1 MECTLPLSLSDLS
14 DLEVEIAKGVAKG
27 DLHPMTKAP
36 ITGITEDKENAK
48 TSFPPKEPTPSKSI
62 KSFFKP
68 NRSNSLRDITP
79 TITKA
84 DEQKANTPPPK
95 HTPLNTSKRPFTADA
110 GADSIAVK
118 RARKYL
124 TSDEETEVV
133 ASPFFSKST
142 STIHTSVAAGEKHE
156 PLIVDTNE
164 SMEAIATVQMLEN
177 TEVGQN
183 TENEPQEST
192 VTHTVIDLETPES
205 QETQVSE
212 SPPRTKPSE
221 SIRIDLDEII
231 PNSPNCPIRAGN
243 FLESQ
248 QSDEKENLEIPASPG
263 CETNEDIFP
272 PSPPPSRPVSALF
285 LSRASHHQYKTPIM
299 HPGIKK
305 AYTPRPSHSIFP
317 ETPTPSPVLSQQ
329 HSLVVKAWKERFL
342 HNSASQG
349 LFTPKNNDTPKLRD
363 TISSRP
369 MTPLHTPLLRR
380 NHTTTKATTPINRP
394 ATTENSRRSTVM
406 DDHIEKTSPPNKGR
420 SSFLDRFR
428 FLAQ

>member
-1 MECTLPLSLSDLS
+1 
-14 DLEVEIAKGVAKG
+14 
-27 DLHPMTKAP
+27 MTKAP
-36 ITGITEDKENAK
+36 ITEITEDKENAK
-48 TSFPPKEPTPSKSI
+48 TFVPPKQATPSKSI

-95 HTPLNTSKRPFTADA
+95 HTPLNASKRPFTADA
-110 GADSIAVK
+110 GTESIAVK
-118 RARKYL
+118 RARKYF
-124 TSDEETEVV
+124 TSDEETEAV

-142 STIHTSVAAGEKHE
+142 TTIHTSAVAATEKHE
-156 PLIVDTNE
+156 PLIVETNE
-164 SMEAIATVQMLEN
+164 NMETIATVEIAEM
-177 TEVGQN
+177 TEVGEN
-183 TENEPQEST
+183 AENEIQEST
-192 VTHTVIDLETPES
+192 VTHTVVGLATPES
-205 QETQVSE
+205 HETQVSE

-221 SIRIDLDEII
+221 STQIDLDEII
-231 PNSPNCPIRAGN
+231 LNSPNCPIRTGN

-248 QSDEKENLEIPASPG
+248 QSEETENIEIPASPG
-263 CETNEDIFP
+263 CEANEDIFP
-272 PSPPPSRPVSALF
+272 PSPPPSRPISALF
-285 LSRASHHQYKTPIM
+285 VSRASHHQHKTPII

-317 ETPTPSPVLSQQ
+317 DTPTPSPPVLSQQ
-329 HSLVVKAWKERFL
+329 HSLVVKGWKERFL

-349 LFTPKNNDTPKLRD
+349 LFTPKNNDTPKLSK

-380 NHTTTKATTPINRP
+380 NHTTTKPTTPNNRP

-406 DDHIEKTSPPNKGR
+406 DDHIEETSPPNKGR

-428 FLAQ
+428 FLGQ